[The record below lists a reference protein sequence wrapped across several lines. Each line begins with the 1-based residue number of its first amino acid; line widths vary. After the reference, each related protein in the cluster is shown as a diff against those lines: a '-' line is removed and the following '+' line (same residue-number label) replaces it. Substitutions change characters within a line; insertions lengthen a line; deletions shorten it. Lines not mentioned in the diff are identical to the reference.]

1 MSSSRNQLKPVG
13 GKKESN
19 YLTLCLT
26 CVSGAEWA
34 VGKILEIFVAEKE
47 IKRFPAGGFGYY

>member
-13 GKKESN
+13 KKESN
-19 YLTLCLT
+19 YITLCLT

-34 VGKILEIFVAEKE
+34 VGKILGIFAAEKE
-47 IKRFPAGGFGYY
+47 MKRFQAGGFG